1 MSGVTVHLTGGGRIT
16 GRVVPP
22 EHAPSASPSDLQ
34 INAIPTGDTL
44 VFGTGLAEPIKDDW
58 TFDWDFLLGNRII
71 RPSTLPAGWYLKA
84 VMRGKAD
91 ITDTPI
97 VFTGA
102 EVVSDLEIVLTT
114 ETTSVAGAALGTGGG
129 ASMDYTVVAFADDVS
144 KWTSWSRFIKTARPD
159 DTGRFRLDGLPP
171 GRYRIAA
178 VDKVENFQWLDREFL
193 QRLRPEATS
202 LTLQPGM
209 SATVNLKV
217 LQR

>member
-1 MSGVTVHLTGGGRIT
+1 
-16 GRVVPP
+16 
-22 EHAPSASPSDLQ
+22 
-34 INAIPTGDTL
+34 
-44 VFGTGLAEPIKDDW
+44 
-58 TFDWDFLLGNRII
+58 
-71 RPSTLPAGWYLKA
+71 
-84 VMRGKAD
+84 MRGETD

-114 ETTSVAGAALGTGGG
+114 DTTSVVGAALGTGGV

-159 DTGRFRLDGLPP
+159 DAGRFRLDGLPP

-178 VDKVENFQWLDREFL
+178 VDNVENFQWLDREFL

-202 LTLQPGM
+202 LTLQSGM
-209 SATVNLKV
+209 WATVNLKMV
-217 LQR
+217 QR